1 MQRQHRGG
9 SAVHRIRTAGL
20 LLLCCHLLFV
30 GWLTLR
36 PLSVPWVA
44 PANLRPFASIH
55 ADLVSGPQA
64 ALEGIGGGLAL
75 LAPLGVLL
83 PMAGGR
89 PASRVGSWAR
99 TVFAAAMISLG
110 IELVQPVVPGQ
121 VANVDALLLNT
132 AGAALVHLLC
142 YPALRARLRSAVR
155 AGDAEAA
162 VGGTGGEGG
171 ASGRAPG
178 PAARTTGIRV

>member
-1 MQRQHRGG
+1 MQRHHRGG

-20 LLLCCHLLFV
+20 VLLCCHLLLV

-55 ADLVSGPQA
+55 ADLAGGPRA

-83 PMAGGR
+83 PMAAGR
-89 PASRVGSWAR
+89 LTSRLGSWAR

-110 IELVQPVVPGQ
+110 IELVQPTVPGQ
-121 VANVDALLLNT
+121 VADVDALLLNT
-132 AGAALVHLLC
+132 TGAAVAHLVC
-142 YPALRARLRSAVR
+142 YPVVRSRLRA
-155 AGDAEAA
+155 AA
-162 VGGTGGEGG
+162 RHGE
-171 ASGRAPG
+171 ASGRLRRSGDGDRGTTPRTPRVGMAP
-178 PAARTTGIRV
+178 

>member
-1 MQRQHRGG
+1 MQRHHHGG
-9 SAVHRIRTAGL
+9 SAAHRIRAAGL
-20 LLLCCHLLFV
+20 VLLCCHLLFV

-55 ADLVSGPQA
+55 ADLLSGPRA

-83 PMAGGR
+83 PMAVGR
-89 PASRVGSWAR
+89 VTSRLGSWAR

-110 IELVQPVVPGQ
+110 IELVQPAVPGQ

-132 AGAALVHLLC
+132 TGAALVHLLC
-142 YPALRARLRSAVR
+142 YPALRARLRGAVR
-155 AGDAEAA
+155 QERPGARRFAPPEDGDQGATPRTPR
-162 VGGTGGEGG
+162 VGI
-171 ASGRAPG
+171 AP
-178 PAARTTGIRV
+178 